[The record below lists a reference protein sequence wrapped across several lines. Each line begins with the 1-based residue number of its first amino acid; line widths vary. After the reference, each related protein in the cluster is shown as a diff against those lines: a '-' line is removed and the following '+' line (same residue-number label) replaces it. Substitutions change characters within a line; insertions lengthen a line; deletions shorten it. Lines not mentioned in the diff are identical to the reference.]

1 MTSHAKPIRIL
12 LAEDH
17 TLVRSG
23 LRALLSRS
31 EDFDVVGEAGNG
43 REAVAMAESLHPD
56 LVLMDVSMP
65 MLNGI
70 EATTRITARLPYT
83 RVIILSVH
91 SNEEYVAQA
100 LQAGASGYVLKG
112 ADIAEL
118 EFGIRSVAGGQH
130 YLTPGVSRQVIDEY
144 VGRVSGTAVRP
155 PALTSRQREI
165 LQLIAEGRTS
175 KEVASLL
182 DLSVKTV
189 EAHRSQIMR
198 RLGVRDLAALV
209 RYAVREGLVSSE
221 S

>member
-43 REAVAMAESLHPD
+43 REAVAMAEGLHPD
-56 LVLMDVSMP
+56 LVLMDISMP

-70 EATTRITARLPYT
+70 EATSRIVGRHPHT
-83 RVIILSVH
+83 RVIVLSVH
-91 SNEEYVAQA
+91 ASEEYVAQA

-112 ADIAEL
+112 AEIAEL
-118 EFGIRSVAGGQH
+118 EFAIRSVAEGHH
-130 YLTPGVSRQVIDEY
+130 YLAPGVSRQVIDEY
-144 VGRVSGTAVRP
+144 VGRVSGATVRT

-198 RLGVRDLAALV
+198 RLGVRDLTALV
-209 RYAVREGLVSSE
+209 RYAVREGLVSPE

>member
-1 MTSHAKPIRIL
+1 MTSYARPIRIL

-17 TLVRSG
+17 TIVRSG
-23 LRALLSRS
+23 LRALLARS
-31 EDFDVVGEAGNG
+31 DDFEVVGEAGNG
-43 REAVAMAESLHPD
+43 REAVSLAESLHPD
-56 LVLMDVSMP
+56 LVLMDISMP

-70 EATTRITARLPYT
+70 EATARIVARLPHT

-91 SNEEYVAQA
+91 SSEEYVAQA

-118 EFGIRSVAGGQH
+118 EFGIRSVADGHH
-130 YLTPGVSRQVIDEY
+130 YLTPGVSKQVIDEY
-144 VGRVSGTAVRP
+144 VGRVTAPVVRS

-198 RLGVRDLAALV
+198 RLGVHDLTALV
-209 RYAVREGLVSSE
+209 RYAVREGLISSE
-221 S
+221 N